1 MISKG
6 LKLHLNLIFTKE
18 SFQNNT
24 HMENKLLY
32 TAPEVEVL
40 EVKTAAVI
48 CGSLTDP
55 TDYPGGVDPFIF

>member
-1 MISKG
+1 MISNG
-6 LKLHLNLIFTKE
+6 LKLHLNLILRRK

-55 TDYPGGVDPFIF
+55 EDYNNGGDPFEF

>member
-1 MISKG
+1 MISNG
-6 LKLHLNLIFTKE
+6 LKLHLNLILRRK

-40 EVKTAAVI
+40 EVKPAAVI
-48 CGSLTDP
+48 CGSLTAPD
-55 TDYPGGVDPFIF
+55 DYNNGEDPFEF

>member
-1 MISKG
+1 
-6 LKLHLNLIFTKE
+6 
-18 SFQNNT
+18 
-24 HMENKLLY
+24 MENKLLY

-55 TDYPGGVDPFIF
+55 EDYNNGGDPFEF

>member
-6 LKLHLNLIFTKE
+6 
-18 SFQNNT
+18 Q
-24 HMENKLLY
+24 NKLLY

-55 TDYPGGVDPFIF
+55 TDYPGGVDPFNF